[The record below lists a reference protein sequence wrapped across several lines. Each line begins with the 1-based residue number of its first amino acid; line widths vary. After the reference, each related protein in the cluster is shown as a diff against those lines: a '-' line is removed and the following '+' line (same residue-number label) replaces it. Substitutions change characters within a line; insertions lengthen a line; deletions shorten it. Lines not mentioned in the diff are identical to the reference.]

1 MASLGHAERV
11 GAASAVATFS
21 IYPEGGQGADLA
33 ASPCDVSPA
42 VTSTDGGKQSERGVR
57 VVSFDLA
64 QVTHPE
70 NRDPCTPGAPAP
82 TLASTGRAH
91 VAFSVAAEGS
101 EARDH
106 AAHETD
112 VARTLDSNG
121 GFAAGQGGT
130 VVAAEVAPTL
140 TARNIQHAGGA
151 SEAEA
156 LVQAFDHRMGSDPK
170 SYPVRAGD
178 YAGTCR
184 THGSD
189 SVLHAGVRRLTPRE
203 CERLQ
208 GLPDDWTLIEG
219 ATDAKRYKAIG
230 NAGAVPVIEWIGRR
244 IAQLVEG
251 RELGPASWEVR

>member
-1 MASLGHAERV
+1 MS
-11 GAASAVATFS
+11 TFS

-70 NRDPCTPGAPAP
+70 NRDRCEPDAPSP
-82 TLASTGRAH
+82 TIAATGRPH
-91 VAFSVAAEGS
+91 VAFSVAALGS
-101 EARDH
+101 EAKDR

-112 VARTLDSNG
+112 VARTIHTEG
-121 GFAAGQGGT
+121 GFSSAQGGNL
-130 VVAAEVAPTL
+130 VLAADVAPTL
-140 TARNIQHAGGA
+140 TARNVPNHGGA

-156 LVQAFDHRMGSDPK
+156 LVQAFDHRMGSDK
-170 SYPVRAGD
+170 ASYPVRAGD
-178 YAGTCR
+178 YAGACR
-184 THGSD
+184 AAGSD

-208 GLPDDWTLIEG
+208 GFPDDWTLIEG

-230 NAGAVPVIEWIGRR
+230 NAVALPPVEWIGRR

-251 RELGPASWEVR
+251 RELGPASWER